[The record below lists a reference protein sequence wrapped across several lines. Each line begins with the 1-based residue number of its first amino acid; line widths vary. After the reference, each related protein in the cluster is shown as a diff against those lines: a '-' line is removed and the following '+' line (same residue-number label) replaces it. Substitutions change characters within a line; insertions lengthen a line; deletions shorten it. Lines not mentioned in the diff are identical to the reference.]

1 MTASFPALPISRVAA
16 WVQGVLFGG
25 ILLASSGLV
34 LAGTGGDPVLGY
46 HVTPSELRIDAH
58 LGLFSEDRVVARS
71 ALGPARAVTLTG
83 GARRTFGTGMPGY
96 CSGEW
101 TLDDLGPVQAAWDCG
116 RAGVLVEVNG
126 GGRPL
131 WLSPPDPT
139 AFLAALENPGNTY
152 DTMVPTPPWS
162 GGFFA
167 LAVLPL
173 LILAGVFAL
182 VFAKVKGMVYRVEGG
197 QLLVPASFS
206 TVRVK
211 LAGGRAWKGPLG
223 NGARVAGT
231 AVPWV
236 LYLGLF
242 RGGGRWAHMAATNV
256 KLGWW
261 VLGDRNVYVSP
272 ADDLAFEAALRAE
285 GVKIGPAG
293 EP

>member
-16 WVQGVLFGG
+16 WVQGVFFG
-25 ILLASSGLV
+25 GLV
-34 LAGTGGDPVLGY
+34 LAIGGLVVGVIGRDPVLGY
-46 HVTPSELRIDAH
+46 HLTPSELRIDAH
-58 LGLFSEDRVVARS
+58 LGLLSDDRVVARS
-71 ALGPARAVTLTG
+71 ALDAARAVTLTG
-83 GARRTFGTGMPGY
+83 GAARTFGTGMPGF

-116 RAGVLVEVNG
+116 RSGVLVETQG

-131 WLSPPDPT
+131 WLSPPDGP
-139 AFLAALENPGNTY
+139 AFIAALADPGGTY
-152 DTMVPTPPWS
+152 DAMVPVPEQPRLLLGIT
-162 GGFFA
+162 G
-167 LAVLPL
+167 LPL
-173 LILAGVFAL
+173 LSLLGVFAL

-242 RGGGRWAHMAATNV
+242 RGGGRWAHMSATNV

-272 ADDLAFEAALRAE
+272 SDDAAFEAALLAE
-285 GVKIGPAG
+285 GVKIGPPG